1 MNAEIKF
8 GTVNIPL
15 DLLEFKF
22 IKNSGPGGQNVNKV
36 ATAVQLR
43 IDVTM
48 CLTITP
54 QIYERLKIVAGRR
67 MTKSGIVVITA
78 RRFRSQERNRE
89 DAVLRFSK
97 LIQNATYLSRGR
109 RSTILGKAVKA
120 RRKDIKKR
128 RSKIKK
134 LRAPIC
140 QDV

>member
-43 IDVTM
+43 IDVTK

-97 LIQNATYLSRGR
+97 LIQNATYLSRVR